1 MYFELLL
8 MLIVTWCVH
17 WKTMGWLLCSR
28 TISLAS
34 SVIFKLSWL
43 LSYLLL
49 NPVDCCVF
57 LMQLICGLLLC
68 DGTDSWVQ
76 VSHVRQVSTFHMKKC
91 ISWRLLLTFSSFQ
104 QRFLQLLP
112 NQNGCGRCGLIEL
125 LHGWQHQRSRDDGE
139 LNSSPVSKNGISQS
153 ILLTFS
159 PFMMHSPSL

>member
-1 MYFELLL
+1 VGAG
-8 MLIVTWCVH
+8 VTCQAS
-17 WKTMGWLLCSR
+17 KY
-28 TISLAS
+28 ISYEKMHIL
-34 SVIFKLSWL
+34 
-43 LSYLLL
+43 
-49 NPVDCCVF
+49 
-57 LMQLICGLLLC
+57 
-68 DGTDSWVQ
+68 
-76 VSHVRQVSTFHMKKC
+76 
-91 ISWRLLLTFSSFQ
+91 RLLLTFSSFQ